1 MFEGMGTW
9 VFILFLI
16 LPGIISI
23 ILARIYGQS
32 YFEWLMWVLILGP
45 LALPIQFWRGYRRA
59 GS

>member
-1 MFEGMGTW
+1 MAFW
-9 VFILFLI
+9 VFILFLL

-23 ILARIYGQS
+23 LLARYYHQS

-45 LALPIQFWRGYRRA
+45 LALPIQFWTGLRST